1 MTNQRLLLVSILT
14 LLVAAG
20 LLVLSPSMIIGNAQ
34 GQMYNYDYQNDHYKV
49 YPDPKKEFWC
59 KHPEN

>member
-20 LLVLSPSMIIGNAQ
+20 LLVLSPSMIIANVQ

-49 YPDPKKEFWC
+49 YPDPKKEF
-59 KHPEN
+59 